1 MPQLTLDMKAE
12 ELKDL
17 IFQLP
22 PQDLFRLVEEIEER
36 AETVAMMRLS
46 ETAFEEWNEAGF
58 KSVWEA
64 CRRT

>member
-1 MPQLTLDMKAE
+1 MPQLTLDMKTE

-22 PQDLFRLVEEIEER
+22 PRDLFRLVQEIEER

-46 ETAFEEWNEAGF
+46 EASFAEWNEVGEDIYDA
-58 KSVWEA
+58 EA
-64 CRRT
+64 